1 MRVNYVVYVIG
12 VVAGILSSCCP
23 LAMLAWII
31 APALAAG
38 NTVCLRPS
46 KQTPLPAMLLAH
58 IAIEAGLPA
67 GVLNVLPGGSDVAQQ
82 LLLHNVVAHITF
94 SGRTSIGRQIV
105 QATAGCP
112 KKLTMCWVEHQ
123 QKPGQVHTR
132 DRRLV
137 RAKTNRL
144 GTGPDQLAPTF
155 VGWKCK
161 GW

>member
-1 MRVNYVVYVIG
+1 MRMVSKSPKALASTSSRHSGFEFMLVHVG

-82 LLLHNVVAHITF
+82 LLLHNDVAHITF
-94 SGRTSIGRQIV
+94 SGPTSIGRQII

-112 KKLTMCWVEHQ
+112 KKLT
-123 QKPGQVHTR
+123 
-132 DRRLV
+132 
-137 RAKTNRL
+137 
-144 GTGPDQLAPTF
+144 
-155 VGWKCK
+155 
-161 GW
+161 